1 MTETAV
7 PPAAPRPPESH
18 EVPGAIPRLG
28 RAVLR
33 HRRRV
38 LVLWLVLFIAGM
50 AGAGSVSNRLRVD
63 FSLPGQPGYET
74 AKKVQQIY
82 GSGIG
87 QPPTILVVTAP
98 AGTSAR
104 ADATKLTAAFNAL
117 RHERPSLRIVDAGST
132 GDPAF
137 FTNDGRTTFA
147 LVFGPQGKGFSSSPQ
162 LKNFGRAIGPD
173 LPKGYSVGVT
183 GLMELSQDSS
193 KGGSGVFAETLLG
206 GLGALAVLAFVFASL
221 LALMPLLIAA
231 VSILTTLLI
240 VLGLTYIADVS
251 FIVQFLVSLIG
262 LGVAIDYSL
271 LIVTRWREERDGGR
285 DNNDAILVAMSTAGR
300 AVLLSGLTVA
310 VGLVALVVLPV
321 PGLRSVGY
329 GGILIPLVSTLVSL
343 TLLPA
348 LLAGIGPRM
357 EWPRRSKPRPIGRLW
372 GAWGRGVV
380 RRPWLAAGVALV
392 ILAILIIPVFSLTVG
407 QTSANALSKGGP
419 ARTAYDRL
427 VSGGVPEGVL
437 TPLEVLTKQSAAQEA
452 AQKLRGVKGIDR
464 VVVPT
469 SPENNRQDTSIVV
482 AIPTKGTLNGK
493 TLAPVKAAR
502 AAVKGDPGVIGIT
515 GDGAVALDY
524 SHAVFGSFP
533 VMFAII
539 AVLTFLLLARAFR
552 SVVLAA
558 KALVLNLIS
567 LSATFGLM
575 TWFWQEGHGSNAI
588 FGIPATGAITF
599 WLPLMVFAFLFG
611 LSMDYEVF
619 ILARM
624 REGYDRTGSTSSAVV
639 EGLARTGRLV
649 TSAALILFLAFASL
663 ASAPDTD
670 LKVLATGLGAGIL
683 LDATLVRALLLP
695 ALVELFGR
703 WNWWLPSGLA
713 KVLRVAPSPAVA
725 LPPARHEPDPR
736 EREPVSVGGR

>member
-1 MTETAV
+1 MSETAE
-7 PPAAPRPPESH
+7 AR
-18 EVPGAIPRLG
+18 GAIPRLG

-38 LVLWLVLFIAGM
+38 LVIWLVLFIVGM
-50 AGAGSVSNRLRVD
+50 AGAGVVSNRLKVD

-87 QPPTILVVTAP
+87 QPPTILVLTAP
-98 AGTSAR
+98 AGGSAK

-117 RHERPSLRIVDAGST
+117 RHERPALRIVDAGST

-137 FTNDGRTTFA
+137 FTKDGRTPFA
-147 LVFGPQGKGFSSSPQ
+147 LLFGPQGKGFSSSPQ
-162 LKNFGRAIGPD
+162 LKNFGSAIGPD
-173 LPKGYSVGVT
+173 LPKGYAVGVT
-183 GLMELSQDSS
+183 GLQELSQDSS

-271 LIVTRWREERDGGR
+271 LIVTRWREERDAGR
-285 DNNDAILVAMSTAGR
+285 ENNEAILVALSTAGR

-329 GGILIPLVSTLVSL
+329 GGILIPLISTLVSL

-357 EWPRRSKPRPIGRLW
+357 EWPRRKPRPIGRFW

-380 RRPWLAAGVALV
+380 RRPWLAAGVALA

-407 QTSANALSKGGP
+407 QTSADALSKGGP
-419 ARTAYDRL
+419 ARAAYDRL

-437 TPLEVLTKQSAAQEA
+437 TPLEVLTTQSASQEA
-452 AQKLRGVKGIDR
+452 AQKLRAVEGIDR
-464 VVVPT
+464 VVVPS
-469 SPENNRQDTSIVV
+469 SPENSRQGTSIVI

-493 TLAPVKAAR
+493 TLAPVRAAR
-502 AAVKGDPGVIGIT
+502 TAVKGDPGVIGIT

-539 AVLTFLLLARAFR
+539 ALLTFLLLARAFR

-624 REGYDRTGSTSSAVV
+624 REGYDRTGSTSEAVV
-639 EGLARTGRLV
+639 EGLSRTGRLV

-670 LKVLATGLGAGIL
+670 IKVLATGLGAGIL
-683 LDATLVRALLLP
+683 LDATVVRALLLP

-703 WNWWLPSGLA
+703 WNWWLPAGLA

-725 LPPARHEPDPR
+725 LPPARHDPDPR
-736 EREPVSVGGR
+736 EREPVSVGR